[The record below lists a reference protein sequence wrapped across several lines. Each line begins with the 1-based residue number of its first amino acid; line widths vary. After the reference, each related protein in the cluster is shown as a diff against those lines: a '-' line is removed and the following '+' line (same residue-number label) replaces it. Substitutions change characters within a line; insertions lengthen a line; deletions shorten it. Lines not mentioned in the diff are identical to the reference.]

1 MRFVF
6 CLFVSFFICIKGLE
20 QLVFNFFCCCSWDP
34 FALLKITKNPEKIC
48 FCGVELKRGL
58 TIGFHL

>member
-20 QLVFNFFCCCSWDP
+20 QLVFNFLLLFLGPFCS
-34 FALLKITKNPEKIC
+34 LKNTKNPEKIC